1 MRFDRRSITVPRI
14 CNRVRNDNTSNR
26 DAPNDN
32 TSNRDAPNG
41 NSTTT
46 SGLTIA
52 VAWRGAT
59 ISGRSSWADDVD
71 ETIINATTTQT
82 IRNITDS
89 PFLVT

>member
-1 MRFDRRSITVPRI
+1 VRNTTIRFDRRSITVPRI

-26 DAPNDN
+26 DAPN
-32 TSNRDAPNG
+32 G

-46 SGLTIA
+46 SGLMIA
-52 VAWRGAT
+52 VAWRGVT

-71 ETIINATTTQT
+71 ETKINATTTQT